1 MKHVKDNKI
10 TRRRRK
16 PKMHINRRGLDKPRS
31 DNRPPKNKRHL
42 TRGHIRKDGMVFW
55 QYMAACKSGEWWVS
69 SEKFESMQQTI
80 RDRRPP
86 STFVPESKD
95 VQRFKTNLRSR
106 VSHALSRNS
115 KSASTETLVG
125 CSMDELRD
133 HLEYRFTA
141 GMTWDNYGEWHVDH
155 IKPCAMFD
163 FSIDSHQFE
172 CFHYTNMQPLWA
184 IDNYKKGIKYEKIDL
199 TSAEQVSE
207 LKDLGASE
215 GDLASCK
222 NQKQRKELFRK
233 LTKNKYE

>member
-1 MKHVKDNKI
+1 
-10 TRRRRK
+10 
-16 PKMHINRRGLDKPRS
+16 
-31 DNRPPKNKRHL
+31 
-42 TRGHIRKDGMVFW
+42 
-55 QYMAACKSGEWWVS
+55 
-69 SEKFESMQQTI
+69 MQQAA
-80 RDRRPP
+80 RDRMPP

-115 KSASTETLVG
+115 KSASTEILVG
-125 CSMDELRD
+125 CSMDELRA
-133 HLEYRFTA
+133 HLESQFTD

-163 FSIDSHQFE
+163 FSVDSHQFE
-172 CFHYTNMQPLWA
+172 CFHYTNMQ
-184 IDNYKKGIKYEKIDL
+184 L
-199 TSAEQVSE
+199 TASEQVTE

-233 LTKNKYE
+233 LTKSKYE

>member
-1 MKHVKDNKI
+1 
-10 TRRRRK
+10 
-16 PKMHINRRGLDKPRS
+16 MHINRRGLDKPHS
-31 DNRPPKNKRHL
+31 DNRPQKNKRHL

-55 QYMAACKSGEWWVS
+55 QYAASCKSGERWVS
-69 SEKFESMQQTI
+69 SDEFESIKQTI
-80 RDRRPP
+80 RDSKQP

-95 VQRFKTNLRSR
+95 VRRFKTNLRSR

-133 HLEYRFTA
+133 HLESQFTA

-163 FSIDSHQFE
+163 FSIDSHQFQ

-184 IDNYKKGIKYEKIDL
+184 IDNYKKGNKYDKNSL
-199 TSAEQVSE
+199 TASQQVTE